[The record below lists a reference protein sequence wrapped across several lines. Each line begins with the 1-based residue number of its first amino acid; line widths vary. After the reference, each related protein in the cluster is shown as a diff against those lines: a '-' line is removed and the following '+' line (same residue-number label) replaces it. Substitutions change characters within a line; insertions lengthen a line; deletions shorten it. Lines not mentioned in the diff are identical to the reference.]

1 MRIIKDL
8 RILLF
13 AFALQICVVGV
24 AQTTLSGL
32 DPSKFSAFIDGKQTA
47 LYTLKNVKGEEAC
60 ITNYG
65 ARLVSLHGAQLEWTN
80 GRRSTRL

>member
-65 ARLVSLHGAQLEWTN
+65 LVLSRSWTPTGMDEWKT
-80 GRRSTRL
+80 